1 VARIES
7 LGGLLARIDQFSV
20 AHDPDEREA
29 SGRVADRVSPRFGP
43 PSNFCLYCADYK
55 HIMSTQIM
63 DKCVSDLA
71 ASSHGFKAIGAFAL
85 ITQVSLFALLPLL
98 TACSNSQASAPP
110 PPTIE
115 VAKVVEKNVRDWDEY
130 TGRLQAIDYVDIR
143 PRIAGS
149 IDRVAFKEGQVVK
162 RGDLL
167 FEIDP
172 RPYQAEA
179 DRTHA
184 DMLRAKSRLELAQ
197 IQLVRVQ
204 KLKESGAVSGELFDQ
219 RQSEEQQAEADMAAA
234 KAAYAASALNLSFT
248 RITSPI
254 SGRTSRAEVTRGN
267 LVSGGVNVP
276 RDSATLLTSVVSIDP
291 IYLYFE
297 CDEASY
303 LRYERA
309 AQGGQRAAAGV
320 DGTPVQLALVDEQG
334 YPHSGSIDFVD
345 NQLNQRTG
353 TVRLRAVFPNKD
365 GLLKSGLYA
374 HIRLLAGNEHPALLV
389 NDVAVGTDQSNRF
402 VLVLGKDNKIEP
414 RVVKLGRMV
423 DGMRVIRN
431 GLAPGDK
438 IVIRGLQRARP
449 GTTVT
454 PQVVPMETAPA
465 IGDATSAG
473 KVR

>member
-1 VARIES
+1 MNA
-7 LGGLLARIDQFSV
+7 
-20 AHDPDEREA
+20 
-29 SGRVADRVSPRFGP
+29 
-43 PSNFCLYCADYK
+43 
-55 HIMSTQIM
+55 QILE
-63 DKCVSDLA
+63 KGVSDPA
-71 ASSHGFKAIGAFAL
+71 ASSDGFNVIGTFAL
-85 ITQVSLFALLPLL
+85 TTLVSLFALLPAL
-98 TACSNSQASAPP
+98 TACSDSQGTTTPP
-110 PPTIE
+110 PATVQ
-115 VAKVVEKNVRDWDEY
+115 VAKVVERNVGDWDEY

-143 PRIAGS
+143 PRISGS
-149 IDRVAFKEGQVVK
+149 IERVAFKEGQVVK

-197 IQLVRVQ
+197 SQLVRVQ
-204 KLKESGAVSGELFDQ
+204 KLRESGAVSGELFDQ

-248 RITSPI
+248 RISSPI
-254 SGRTSRAEVTRGN
+254 RGRTSRAEVTRGN

-309 AQGGQRAAAGV
+309 AQGGQRAAAGI

-345 NQLNQRTG
+345 NQLNQRTS

-374 HIRLLAGNEHPALLV
+374 HIRLLARNEHPALLV

-423 DGMRVIRN
+423 DGMRVIRD

-454 PQVVPMETAPA
+454 PQIVSMETAPA